1 MMATEK
7 QARER
12 FGHWLD
18 SQSFI
23 CHFTQQLNTES
34 IFLCIS
40 PSSLAITRFNILK
53 RCYETQ
59 WNRLYNAPS
68 GRAWMNIIPKR
79 QHRGRQKKVNIRKG
93 EADFSSLLP
102 PKQQAAV
109 IISRCLCSYLAVLNF
124 HPSGFHFLL
133 PYSLWLWPILSFRFP
148 SNLFRF
154 CGERFCAECA
164 WKGAFAMKQNCG
176 NFCERIGWFFRFL
189 IFLWSFVRFNR
200 PKPP

>member
-7 QARER
+7 QASTRD

-23 CHFTQQLNTES
+23 CHFTQQLNTKS
-34 IFLCIS
+34 IFSCLS
-40 PSSLAITRFNILK
+40 RPSLAITRFNILK
-53 RCYETQ
+53 RCFETQ

-109 IISRCLCSYLAVLNF
+109 IISRCLCSFLAVLNF
-124 HPSGFHFLL
+124 HPSGFFLL
-133 PYSLWLWPILSFRFP
+133 SLYSLWLWPILSLRFP

-154 CGERFCAECA
+154 CGKAVLCRVCLN
-164 WKGAFAMKQNCG
+164 WKPL
-176 NFCERIGWFFRFL
+176 R
-189 IFLWSFVRFNR
+189 
-200 PKPP
+200 

>member
-7 QARER
+7 AGER
-12 FGHWLD
+12 DFGHWLD

-23 CHFTQQLNTES
+23 CHFTQQLNTKS
-34 IFLCIS
+34 IFSCLS
-40 PSSLAITRFNILK
+40 RPSLAITRFNILK

-109 IISRCLCSYLAVLNF
+109 IISRCLCSFLAVLNF
-124 HPSGFHFLL
+124 HPSGFFSSFFVQLVTVADPLVSISFKFISLL
-133 PYSLWLWPILSFRFP
+133 WESGFVQSVLEWKP
-148 SNLFRF
+148 SR
-154 CGERFCAECA
+154 
-164 WKGAFAMKQNCG
+164 
-176 NFCERIGWFFRFL
+176 
-189 IFLWSFVRFNR
+189 
-200 PKPP
+200 